1 MLQRNRS
8 KTVKKNFE
16 DDEPPL
22 IPVVNKEVHT
32 PVGTENSM
40 FIPSRPDSMA
50 SSIGE
55 DFDFPFADQSTAV
68 SMVSLLIDEPRWNR
82 KKTFSGYNFYIL
94 RFSIG
99 EQSVA
104 VIITVRM
111 GSSLQNL

>member
-8 KTVKKNFE
+8 KTVKTNFE

-82 KKTFSGYNFYIL
+82 KKHFMVTIFIFYVL
-94 RFSIG
+94 VLG
-99 EQSVA
+99 KSVA